1 MPHLSRVSGGDY
13 RGAIAAQFRA
23 APDHARTPD
32 HAGGFS
38 ARTPDHAEGR
48 YVVVIPRDRRDRRDG
63 GIATYVNPDIS
74 ERPRVR

>member
-38 ARTPDHAEGR
+38 ARAPDHAEGR
-48 YVVVIPRDRRDRRDG
+48 QVVVTPWYRRDWSNG
-63 GIATYVNPDIS
+63 GISTYVDPDIS
-74 ERPRVR
+74 ERPGIR